1 MPSILNLQETAASIY
16 QTTLNLNQS
25 VTQMIGLDA
34 IWCRLLPY
42 DNGEDVIVQEY
53 TLHQYECPRDIK
65 VVSNNSNFNVGNFT
79 IDLFGIKQAE
89 SLEISI
95 DVETWKSVYGENTM
109 PQKGDFILISLL
121 HRPYEVVSS
130 TPVHTIGQKLTSW
143 KCMLGEWKHAASR
156 AESEDFRISIDELT
170 NAQDRLFGDTISKEV
185 ADAVND
191 VETAYNTTTYV
202 DPFKDFDMNSIIV
215 EDIYGAERTLV
226 SAAYYAFSKATK
238 PVTYNYP
245 GNQQIAT
252 YDPSSKQNKWIYSCW
267 FKCDNDTTDSAG
279 IKLTLQA
286 KDTEYWYFN
295 VVSKKKLEYGEK
307 ISIYRGSFITLNGEV
322 DKDGCETGWILK
334 FAASDCLKA
343 NKKYPKFWESGVW
356 KLKAKKE
363 YNLFTAYNAGKIIL
377 KFNVNGDNS
386 IMFKC
391 GDITKQINVKNLN
404 LNDWNY
410 IAVEM
415 SPISVRFLII
425 NPEFSTGEKRIIDRI
440 LIDEKLPINIKTF
453 SIDSASLNNVRLGFN
468 MTNIRLFENEY
479 EFGDAYKQ
487 DMYSQVVR
495 NASKLILVDTPK
507 PANDMSFVTP
517 IR

>member
-1 MPSILNLQETAASIY
+1 MKYIAITDHNDFEFE
-16 QTTLNLNQS
+16 N
-25 VTQMIGLDA
+25 GKFELD
-34 IWCRLLPY
+34 IEKY
-42 DNGEDVIVQEY
+42 YEY
-53 TLHQYECPRDIK
+53 
-65 VVSNNSNFNVGNFT
+65 
-79 IDLFGIKQAE
+79 
-89 SLEISI
+89 
-95 DVETWKSVYGENTM
+95 M
-109 PQKGDFILISLL
+109 
-121 HRPYEVVSS
+121 
-130 TPVHTIGQKLTSW
+130 
-143 KCMLGEWKHAASR
+143 
-156 AESEDFRISIDELT
+156 
-170 NAQDRLFGDTISKEV
+170 
-185 ADAVND
+185 
-191 VETAYNTTTYV
+191 
-202 DPFKDFDMNSIIV
+202 
-215 EDIYGAERTLV
+215 
-226 SAAYYAFSKATK
+226 
-238 PVTYNYP
+238 
-245 GNQQIAT
+245 
-252 YDPSSKQNKWIYSCW
+252 
-267 FKCDNDTTDSAG
+267 
-279 IKLTLQA
+279 
-286 KDTEYWYFN
+286 
-295 VVSKKKLEYGEK
+295 SKKKLEYGEK

-322 DKDGCETGWILK
+322 DKDGCETGWLLK

-410 IAVEM
+410 IAFEM

-425 NPEFSTGEKRIIDRI
+425 NSEFSTGEKRIIDRI

-453 SIDSASLNNVRLGFN
+453 SIDSAALNNVRLGFN

-507 PANDMSFVTP
+507 PANDMSFVSP